1 MPEHQHLLKSI
12 SYSKYYSLYIL
23 DIALTNLMSSS
34 FISRVISAFAFC
46 TASSLAPEDKNMYYN
61 PKRFLYMKPTE

>member
-1 MPEHQHLLKSI
+1 MPEHQYLQKSI
-12 SYSKYYSLYIL
+12 SYSIYYSLCIVV
-23 DIALTNLMSSS
+23 IALTNLMSSS

-61 PKRFLYMKPTE
+61 PKHFLYMKPIE